1 MDFNLDTQED
11 TFVLSIGGELDALST
26 SELDPVIGKIS
37 KDRPSKLRID
47 LSQLRL
53 IDSSGVG
60 AIVSLFK
67 IVKGYEGTL
76 TLVGVRDQPLAIL
89 RLLQLD
95 RVLIREHA

>member
-1 MDFNLDTQED
+1 MNYNLNAHEKAS
-11 TFVLSIGGELDALST
+11 VLSIGGELDALSVRD
-26 SELDPVIGKIS
+26 LRPVIDQIGEN
-37 KDRPSKLRID
+37 RPSKLLVD

-67 IVKGYEGTL
+67 RVRAYEGSMAV
-76 TLVGVRDQPLAIL
+76 VGAQEQPLAIL

-95 RVLIREHA
+95 RVLTRDAA